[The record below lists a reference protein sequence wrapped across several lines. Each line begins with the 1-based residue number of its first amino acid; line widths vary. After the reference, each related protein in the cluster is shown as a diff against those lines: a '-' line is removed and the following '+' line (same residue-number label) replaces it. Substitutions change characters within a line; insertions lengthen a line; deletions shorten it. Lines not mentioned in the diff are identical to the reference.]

1 MVRLL
6 NDVSQKLYDAV
17 LVVDLDRL
25 SRGDL
30 EEMGRIGR
38 IFKDSKTIVLTP
50 TKTYDFNDEEQA
62 LINNFEMVFANH
74 EFRMIKKR
82 MLRGKLQGTKAGNGQ
97 MEDRHFHMFIIA

>member
-1 MVRLL
+1 MVHLL

-74 EFRMIKKR
+74 EFRMIKSECFVVNSKVQ
-82 MLRGKLQGTKAGNGQ
+82 KQGNGQ